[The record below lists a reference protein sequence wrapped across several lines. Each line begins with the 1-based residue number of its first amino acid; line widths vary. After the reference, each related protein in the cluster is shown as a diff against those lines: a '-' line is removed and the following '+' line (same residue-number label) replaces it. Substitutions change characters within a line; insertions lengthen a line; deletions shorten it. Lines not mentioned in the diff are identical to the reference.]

1 MRALL
6 AVWSLLLAWNLAGAT
21 QTRHF
26 EDATLR
32 AIHFADER
40 EGWAVGDEGVIW
52 HTIDAGKTWER
63 QPSGTR
69 ASLRSVCFV
78 DPYIGWIAGREELPG
93 GGSVGVVLYT
103 SNGGQ
108 SWRRILMNSVPG
120 LHLVRFVGPKTGY
133 LAGDGSEQFPS
144 GVFVTTNAGRDWDP
158 VPGPRA
164 KSWRGGDFTAENGAL
179 AGAWNQIATLRR
191 GQVQLVEMDNLGGRA
206 LTSLVLVGE
215 DGVAVGQGGLVLESR
230 KSRGTTWHYV
240 DTKLGRDVLENLD
253 LHAVTRVG
261 RLTWAVGR
269 PGSVVLHH
277 DGQRWKLLPTKQP
290 LPLHGLFFRDEKH
303 GWAVGE
309 LGTILATQDGGQTWT
324 VQQRGGQRLAVLQV
338 QARPTNLK
346 PAVVAA
352 LGLDEGYLTGGL
364 CVTAPD
370 PSNAERQ
377 RVSEAARFEM
387 AYRLAGAASAAQ
399 LWHFP
404 LGSHLYHAEPKT
416 LLASW
421 NPLHDEGAARLL
433 LAQVLLAIRMYR
445 PDVILCDAPNE
456 GLERLVHD
464 ATKEAFRQAG
474 DPDAC
479 PVHGDKLGLEA
490 WKPRKLYTSSKSGS
504 VSLDTSAISPR
515 LGTTPREYAADAA
528 LLLGQASPPAVERFA
543 LVATEMHQAE
553 SHKTLMQGIALAP
566 GGVARRTLSPL
577 EELSPETV
585 RAIRSRTRLWA
596 LADAPE
602 SSFNRPEMILSS
614 LGQTVEEMPD
624 EVAARV
630 AHGLGRLYAQRG
642 QWSRAREAFYILTH
656 RYPTHPLAIDGYRWL
671 LMHQASGEVRRRYE
685 LGQFIVLAEELH
697 GLPGEAKKPLLAG
710 SASKD
715 AKNAN
720 GPKLPQ
726 VPGFESRCLREVMH
740 RSGREDA
747 KKWLEDC
754 LALEAQ
760 LNRFGP
766 LFAGDARVGFAI
778 QAARR
783 QLGQFEPVQQWY
795 RDFAARQP
803 DGPWRQLAL
812 SELWLAHRRGNPPR
826 PVLRCDP
833 VVQRPYL
840 DGKLDEDCWRN
851 AQVMP
856 LQEASGATKATHPAE
871 VRLAYDRDYLYVAVR
886 CAHSAG
892 EQVPLAKPRTRDE
905 DLQKYD
911 RVSIL
916 LDVDRDYN
924 TAFHLQVDARG
935 CLADDCWGD
944 KQWNPRWY
952 VAVHS
957 DQTAWTLEAAIPRG
971 LLTAEPL
978 TPGQAWAFNVVRTL
992 PGRGVQALSLPAEAV
1007 EAAVRPEGFGLM
1019 LFSSDPQATAK
1030 LRAREPSDR

>member
-1 MRALL
+1 MRTLFAGLM
-6 AVWSLLLAWNLAGAT
+6 LLLAGLPAEAAD
-21 QTRHF
+21 TRHF
-26 EDATLR
+26 EDATLH
-32 AIHFADER
+32 AIHFADDR

-52 HTIDAGKTWER
+52 HTIDAGKSWER

-69 ASLRSVCFV
+69 ASLRSVYFV

-93 GGSVGVVLYT
+93 GGSTGVVLYT

-164 KSWRGGDFTAENGAL
+164 TSWRGGDFTAENGAL
-179 AGAWNQIATLRR
+179 AGAWNKIATLRR
-191 GQVQLVEMDNLGGRA
+191 GQVQMVDMDSLAGRA
-206 LTSLVLVGE
+206 LTSLVLAGE

-230 KSRGTTWHYV
+230 KSRGTSWHFV
-240 DTKLGRDVLENLD
+240 DTKLGREVMENLD
-253 LHAVTRVG
+253 LHAVARVG
-261 RLTWAVGR
+261 KRTWAVGR
-269 PGSVVLHH
+269 PGSMVLSH
-277 DGQRWKLLPTKQP
+277 DGERWQLLPTNQP
-290 LPLHGLFFRDEKH
+290 LPLHGLYFRDEKH

-309 LGTILATQDGGQTWT
+309 LGTILATKDGGQSWT
-324 VQQRGGQRLAVLQV
+324 VQQRGGQRLAVLWV
-338 QARPTNLK
+338 HARPNAMK

-352 LGLDEGYLTGGL
+352 LGLDDGYLTGGL

-370 PSNAERQ
+370 PASAERE

-387 AYRLAGAASAAQ
+387 AYRVAGGATAGQ
-399 LWHFP
+399 LWPFP
-404 LGSHLYHAEPKT
+404 LGSHLYKADQKT
-416 LLASW
+416 LLGTW
-421 NPLHDEGAARLL
+421 NPMHDDRAARLL
-433 LAQVLLAIRMYR
+433 LMQLILAIRIYR
-445 PDVILCDAPNE
+445 PDVILCDAPTG
-456 GLERLVHD
+456 GLNLLVHE
-464 ATKEAFRQAG
+464 AAKEAFRQAG
-474 DPDAC
+474 DPASC
-479 PVHGDKLGLEA
+479 PVHREKLGLEA
-490 WKPRKLYTSSKSGS
+490 WKPRKLYIPSTSGLVS
-504 VSLDTSAISPR
+504 VDTSAISPR

-528 LLLGQASPPAVERFA
+528 LLLGQTSPPGVERFTLA
-543 LVATEMHQAE
+543 ASEMQQAE
-553 SHKTLMQGIALAP
+553 NHKTLLQGIALAP
-566 GGVARRTLSPL
+566 GGVARRARTSL
-577 EELSPETV
+577 EELSPEAL

-602 SSFNRPEMILSS
+602 SSFNRPEAMVSS

-710 SASKD
+710 PQSG
-715 AKNAN
+715 AKQAK
-720 GPKLPQ
+720 GAKLPE
-726 VPGFESRCLREVMH
+726 VPGFESRSLKEIVH
-740 RSGREDA
+740 RGGREDA

-754 LALEAQ
+754 LALEAK
-760 LNRFGP
+760 LNSFGP

-778 QAARR
+778 QSARR
-783 QLGQFEPVQQWY
+783 QLGQFDETRQWY

-803 DGPWRQLAL
+803 EGPWRQIAIG
-812 SELWLAHRRGNPPR
+812 ELWLVERRGVPPR
-826 PVLRCDP
+826 PVLACAP
-833 VVQRPYL
+833 VTQRPYL
-840 DGKLDEDCWRN
+840 DGKLDEECWRT
-851 AQVMP
+851 AQALA
-856 LQEASGATKATHPAE
+856 LQEASGTTKATHPAE
-871 VRLAYDRDYLYVAVR
+871 ARMAYDRDFLYVAVR

-911 RVSIL
+911 RVSLL

-935 CLADDCWGD
+935 NLADDCWGD

-957 DQTAWTLEAAIPRG
+957 DDTSWTLEAAIPRG
-971 LLTAEPL
+971 LLTADAPS
-978 TPGQAWAFNVVRTL
+978 PGQAWAFNIVRTL

-1007 EAAVRPEGFGLM
+1007 EAAVRPEGFGLL
-1019 LFSSDPQATAK
+1019 LFTSDNQATAK
-1030 LRAREPSDR
+1030 LRKREPSQR